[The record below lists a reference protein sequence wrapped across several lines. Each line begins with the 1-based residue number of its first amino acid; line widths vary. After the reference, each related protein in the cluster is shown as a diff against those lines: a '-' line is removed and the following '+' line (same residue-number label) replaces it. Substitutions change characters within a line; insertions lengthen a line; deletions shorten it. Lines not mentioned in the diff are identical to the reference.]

1 MDFNIKSGQPE
12 KQRTACLILGVFESR
27 RLSPP
32 AMAVDQASEKYL
44 SGLLRRGDMEGRR
57 GQSLLLHHVPGA
69 LAERILLIG
78 CGKEDELNA
87 RGYLTIIK
95 NSIAALRRTGAREAV
110 NYLAEL
116 DFKQRDPGWR
126 LREAVKTSAHTLY
139 EFNELKTRDKKKR
152 RLRKLAFTVPSR
164 RELPRAEAALNAGRA
179 IANGIRLTRD
189 LGNRPGNIC
198 TPAYLA
204 RRAVELGKGHRS
216 LTVNVLDEAAMKKLG
231 MGSLLSVTQG
241 SKQPAKL
248 ITLEYKGAK
257 KTDKPV
263 LLIGKGVTFDTG
275 GISLKPPAE
284 MDEMKYDMCGAA
296 SVLGTLSAVA
306 ELGLAINVVG
316 VIPAVEN
323 MPGGRATKPGDIFT
337 SLSGQTVEVL
347 NTDAEG
353 RLILCDALT
362 YSQKFRPEVVI
373 DIATLTGA
381 CVIALGK
388 HATGL
393 MSNHEPLAADLL
405 AAGEESCDRAWQL
418 PIWDEYQQQLNSNFA
433 DMANIGGRDAGTI
446 TAACFLSRFTENYH
460 WAHLDI
466 AGTAWLSG
474 RDKGATGRPVGLL
487 TQYILNRLKR

>member
-152 RLRKLAFTVPSR
+152 RLAKLAFTVASR
-164 RELPRAEAALNAGRA
+164 RELPRAEAALNEGRA

-231 MGSLLSVTQG
+231 MGSLLSVAQG

-275 GISLKPPAE
+275 GISLKPPAQ

-323 MPGGRATKPGDIFT
+323 MPGGQATKPGDIFT

-362 YSQKFRPEVVI
+362 YSKKFRPAVVI

-405 AAGEESCDRAWQL
+405 AAGEEACDRAWQL
-418 PIWDEYQQQLNSNFA
+418 PIWDEYQQQLHSNFA

>member
-69 LAERILLIG
+69 LAERVLLIG

-95 NSIAALRRTGAREAV
+95 NSVSALRRTGAREAV
-110 NYLAEL
+110 SYLAEL

-152 RLRKLAFTVPSR
+152 RLGKLAFTVPSR
-164 RELPRAEAALNAGRA
+164 RELPRAEAALNEGRA

-248 ITLEYKGAK
+248 ITLEYRGAK

-275 GISLKPPAE
+275 GISLKPPAQ

-306 ELGLAINVVG
+306 ELGLAINLVG

-362 YSQKFRPEVVI
+362 YSQKFRPEAVI

>member
-1 MDFNIKSGQPE
+1 MEFNIKSGQPE

-152 RLRKLAFTVPSR
+152 RLAKLAFTVPSR
-164 RELPRAEAALNAGRA
+164 RELPRAEAALNEGRV

-231 MGSLLSVTQG
+231 MGSLLSVAQG

-275 GISLKPPAE
+275 GISLKPPAQ